1 MRLIRQDKRRWQ
13 LMCDTSLLFNIC
25 FAPDGT
31 SVLVFENAT
40 ALAFFFFSPPVLRQ
54 SIGSII
60 AVITWLLALG
70 WFWYIYDIVLW
81 VIKDNEA
88 DAKPV
93 SVCEQVSNPE
103 HIREKSLALLYCVAA
118 RVIIGCKHDSV
129 CDTEDR
135 CWIFKGTIHPK
146 IKSTCFSSDPLCYLF
161 K

>member
-1 MRLIRQDKRRWQ
+1 MAVNVWHLSFIQHLFCSRW
-13 LMCDTSLLFNIC
+13 NIGAC
-25 FAPDGT
+25 FWKCNRAR
-31 SVLVFENAT
+31 
-40 ALAFFFFSPPVLRQ
+40 FFFFSPPVLRQ